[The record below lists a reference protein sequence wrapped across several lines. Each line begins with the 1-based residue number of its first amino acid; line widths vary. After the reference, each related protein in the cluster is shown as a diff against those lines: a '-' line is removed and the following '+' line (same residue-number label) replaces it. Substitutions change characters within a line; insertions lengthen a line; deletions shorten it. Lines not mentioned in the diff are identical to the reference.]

1 MNSNGDTPDLD
12 KILIVDDTPANVD
25 LLRHILY
32 NLNVEL
38 FFAHSGE
45 IAINLVPKIKPDL
58 ILLDIMMPILSGYD
72 VCQQLKD
79 NPDTSEISVIFITAL
94 DDTASLTKA
103 FEVGGV
109 DFITK
114 PFKAEEVISRVQ
126 THLQIRNLLKE
137 RVSQI
142 KHLQTLN
149 HALQKSEAQNRAIVD
164 TAADGII
171 STDTQGIIQSFNSSA
186 ETIFAYKAHEVI
198 GQNLNQLVPA
208 SYHQEKHSCIIQQ
221 YLKSENIGAGEIYNK
236 CEAKG
241 IRKDNTTFPVS
252 MAMSEIRIEG
262 QPVAFTAIVR
272 DISQQK
278 AMEARLQ
285 RLATLDALTG
295 VGNRRSFDQTLA
307 LEWSKAYQNR
317 QSLSLIFFDIDYFK
331 LYNDTYGHQAG
342 DECLKKVAETIRES
356 LSVTSGFIARYGGD
370 EFAIL
375 LPATEIKN
383 AAQLAEQICTKIQSL
398 NIPHKSSSMSDN
410 VTLSLGVASLVPN
423 HGYEH
428 RELLLADADHALY
441 EAKRAGRNRVIAIS

>member
-58 ILLDIMMPILSGYD
+58 ILLDIMMPVLSGYD

-79 NPDTSEISVIFITAL
+79 NPDTSEIPVIFITAL

-126 THLQIRNLLKE
+126 THLQIRSLLKE

-142 KHLQTLN
+142 KHLQALN

-186 ETIFAYKAHEVI
+186 ETIFGYKAHEII

-221 YLKSENIGAGEIYNK
+221 YLESENVGAGEINNK
-236 CEAKG
+236 CESEG

-262 QPVAFTAIVR
+262 QPVAFTSIVR

-295 VGNRRSFDQTLA
+295 VGNRRSFDQALA

-317 QSLSLIFFDIDYFK
+317 QSLSLIFFDVDYFK

-342 DECLKKVAETIRES
+342 DECLTKVAETVKES
-356 LSVTSGFIARYGGD
+356 LSVTSEYIARYGGD

-375 LPATEIKN
+375 LPATEIKE
-383 AAQLAEQICTKIQSL
+383 ATRIAEQICTMIQSL

-410 VTLSLGVASLVPN
+410 VTLSLGVTSLVPN
-423 HGYEH
+423 HGYDH

-441 EAKRAGRNRVIAIS
+441 EAKRAGRNQVKAIS